1 MSRTEADA
9 EASPKRGPGPVD
21 GGPPRLA
28 RRFVDAGVLLLV
40 LAVSV
45 GNSTAPARAGSGTE
59 PAHVPAVSHPP
70 VARPARQL
78 GMSAER
84 TYRPSAQP
92 SPSPSAGLPGAAASA
107 EARPTLPPTM
117 LPTPA
122 PLGEPRPVPT
132 PIPTRVPTPT
142 PSLSPSPRPSS
153 TATAAPSPTPLP
165 TATPSV
171 APSCTTFT
179 GDPSGATDVSVELT
193 AFLEEHT
200 GTVCL
205 ASGATYRVTQVL
217 AVGLNNLVLEGRGAT
232 IQGGDGLVRG
242 IVRLR
247 AARHVVIRNLTVQGT
262 NSAFTT
268 ATQWGCGFYID
279 GGLDIT
285 LDHVRVRMTQGDGIY
300 VGYNSGSTTP
310 AQAVQIIAPDLS
322 RLGRNGVAPVAGDV
336 SIEGGTISHVGLF
349 GVNFECNTN
358 LGCAS
363 IVGSVSGTSFSAVG
377 EQWTGAIHYAV
388 AAGGLT
394 SAQKQ
399 SITVTRVTADGAYMT
414 IRYTDSV
421 SVTNNVSGTSA
432 TAGFPGC
439 GAVTFN
445 GNTRITR
452 LP

>member
-1 MSRTEADA
+1 MSRRAAQLTMGDDRT
-9 EASPKRGPGPVD
+9 SG
-21 GGPPRLA
+21 
-28 RRFVDAGVLLLV
+28 F
-40 LAVSV
+40 
-45 GNSTAPARAGSGTE
+45 ST
-59 PAHVPAVSHPP
+59 
-70 VARPARQL
+70 L
-78 GMSAER
+78 
-84 TYRPSAQP
+84 P
-92 SPSPSAGLPGAAASA
+92 SPSPSDGPATAVTPADAG
-107 EARPTLPPTM
+107 PTPPPTM
-117 LPTPA
+117 APTPATYSGPRPVATPAPTRTPTPA
-122 PLGEPRPVPT
+122 PSL
-132 PIPTRVPTPT
+132 TPT
-142 PSLSPSPRPSS
+142 PAPSQTPGPRPTS
-153 TATAAPSPTPLP
+153 TAAATPSPTPLP

-171 APSCTTFT
+171 APPCTTFT

-193 AFLEEHT
+193 AFLEQHT

-217 AVGLNNLVLEGRGAT
+217 AAGLTDIVLDGRGAT
-232 IQGGDGLVRG
+232 IQGGDGLVTG

-247 AARHVVIRNLTVQGT
+247 AARHVLIRNLTVQGT
-262 NSAFTT
+262 SSTFTT

-310 AQAVQIIAPDLS
+310 AQAVRIIAPDLS

-336 SIEGGTISHVGLF
+336 SVEGGTISHVGLF
-349 GVNFECNTN
+349 GVNFECNTG

-394 SAQKQ
+394 TAQKQ
-399 SITVTRVTADGAYMT
+399 SITVTRITADGAYMT

-421 SVTNNVSGTSA
+421 SVTNNLSATSA

-439 GAVTFN
+439 GAVTFS

-452 LP
+452 LS